1 MSSYR
6 SPELPVA
13 VVGVAVAVEAGVAV
27 VAGAGAAAVVV
38 GVVVAIVEV
47 KSLGLDSAGSWSYC
61 LLPVVEPN
69 MGCTCRVGLPWK
81 ACKSLRLWLC
91 VGCRR
96 VDCCRCC

>member
-1 MSSYR
+1 
-6 SPELPVA
+6 
-13 VVGVAVAVEAGVAV
+13 
-27 VAGAGAAAVVV
+27 
-38 GVVVAIVEV
+38 V